1 MNAYLALGQRM
12 DEVICMY
19 YTIEMLDMLEVLH
32 RVGLIHGD
40 IKPDN
45 LLIRSDRC
53 VYVCPLL

>member
-1 MNAYLALGQRM
+1 MQELVNAYLALGQRM
-12 DEVICMY
+12 DEVLCMY

-40 IKPDN
+40 LKPDN

-53 VYVCPLL
+53 V